1 MERSINLD
9 IEGFINKIAS
19 VSDVGQLF
27 YNPYH
32 REACR
37 YNLKNYMYHLLDDGV
52 DIMLIGEAP
61 GYRGCA
67 LTGIPFTDEVQ
78 LKSSLNNYALGT
90 WQRLDETG
98 NTSERSA
105 SAMWSAL
112 RKYHIT
118 PLMWNAFPFHPYQ
131 AGNISSNRTPTQ
143 AELKDGLTYIQEL
156 ISIFDIDSTRI
167 FAIGQKAKSMIGLKD
182 DSHCIR
188 HPANDFKKEFHP
200 QFDWKVG
207 KLFCCQ
213 KSHIDV
219 EKAVEVT
226 N

>member
-1 MERSINLD
+1 
-9 IEGFINKIAS
+9 
-19 VSDVGQLF
+19 
-27 YNPYH
+27 
-32 REACR
+32 
-37 YNLKNYMYHLLDDGV
+37 MYHLLDCGV

-78 LKSSLNNYALGT
+78 LKSSLNEYALGT
-90 WQRLDETG
+90 WQRLAETG

-118 PLMWNAFPFHPYQ
+118 PLMWNVFPFHPYQ
-131 AGNISSNRTPTQ
+131 AGYISSNRTPTQ
-143 AELKDGLTYIQEL
+143 AELKEGSAYVREL

-167 FAIGQKAKSMIGLKD
+167 FAIGKKARSMLDIKD
-182 DSHCIR
+182 DSRCIR

-200 QFDWKVG
+200 QFDSKVG
-207 KLFCCQ
+207 KLFCGRE
-213 KSHIDV
+213 SYIDD
-219 EKAVEVT
+219 KDPLR
-226 N
+226 